1 MRRHD
6 STYNPIGNTSD
17 VDAEVLQGLLNF
29 IDSNTQVPEEI
40 VVSKEVKDE
49 LQMSTPDVPEIKDDL
64 TPLRQ
69 LSSVTF
75 GIREQCK
82 LITDL
87 TYQMDSPGYGNE
99 ILQKITD
106 LYKQMYSVCRKD
118 SPVLPLR
125 KDHLKFKVL
134 SGVNRKKGLFRRR
147 RIVPL
152 FPTKTNRSRQAKQSR
167 FGRKSTS
174 RVSDTTID
182 LMLNPEA
189 IDDDDDN
196 NNDTAAKTQSPM
208 EWSDTEDNIAPF
220 VDLAAYK
227 SQDVIKQKVFTTPG
241 LLFREHIHAQVEHFI
256 YYLPTS
262 HIC

>member
-1 MRRHD
+1 MILRRHD
-6 STYNPIGNTSD
+6 STYNPSD
-17 VDAEVLQGLLNF
+17 VEAEVLQGLLNF

-40 VVSKEVKDE
+40 VVSKEVKDD

-87 TYQMDSPGYGNE
+87 TYQMDSPEYGHE

-106 LYKQMYSVCRKD
+106 LYKQMYSMCRKD

-134 SGVNRKKGLFRRR
+134 SSVNRKKGLFNCR

-152 FPTKTNRSRQAKQSR
+152 FPTKTNRSHQAKQSR
-167 FGRKSTS
+167 FRRKSTS

-189 IDDDDDN
+189 IDDDGD

-241 LLFREHIHAQVEHFI
+241 LLFREQIHAQVEHFI
-256 YYLPTS
+256 CYLPTS